1 MKQTAVSFNRKK
13 MPISAIEGHAAGFD
27 VLISISVLTQDWTAL
42 GLWAAEYEF
51 SNAGKLLKA
60 QRGNL
65 E

>member
-1 MKQTAVSFNRKK
+1 